1 MLAGLVGS
9 VLTSGI
15 NNMLSR
21 DAKDYEQGLAK
32 DLMQY
37 QFQNFMSPYAQAMSY
52 AKAGI
57 SPSQAFGAGG
67 PGQLATPQPSY
78 SPSPIS
84 FVSGVGEIANAVQ
97 AMAQAKKAGAETVAQ
112 QLENDITQ
120 QTFSEKVRAVALQNK
135 WTEEQTANIVQQTS
149 RIVGECNVMQKQVE
163 KLESEKKL
171 TDKEVEW
178 YSRHMK
184 AEIEH
189 LKQSAEYSRA
199 MAGLTNSQ
207 KELLDRSLDDL
218 VGINNLN
225 YQQLEKVVELLN
237 SYGDAEKIVG
247 LIGQVIGSAS
257 DLIGAVAGFRRSS
270 FPVISEKSQTRTE
283 GKRIVTTNTKY
294 GYRD

>member
-120 QTFSEKVRAVALQNK
+120 QTFNEKVRAVALQNK
-135 WTEEQTANIVQQTS
+135 WTEEQTSNIIQQTS
-149 RIVGECNVMQKQVE
+149 KIVGECNVMQKEVE

-171 TDKEVEW
+171 TDKQFDW
-178 YSRHMK
+178 FDRHMS

-189 LKQSAEYSRA
+189 LKSSAEYQRA
-199 MAGLTNSQ
+199 IAGLTESQ
-207 KELLDRSLDDL
+207 KQLLDDTMDDL
-218 VGINNLN
+218 KLLTNLN
-225 YQQLEKVVELLN
+225 VQQMQKVVELLGKF
-237 SYGDAEKIVG
+237 GDAQAIVG
-247 LIGQVIGSAS
+247 MISQVVGSAS
-257 DLIGAVAGFRRSS
+257 DLIG
-270 FPVISEKSQTRTE
+270 TLY
-283 GKRIVTTNTKY
+283 GKGILKPKP
-294 GYRD
+294 